1 MILQALLLAAAI
13 HVPAGRFGGSYWSD
27 YIPAEPGKSYKFVLQ
42 LNESPANKIC
52 VRVQLYD
59 EDRYPVCASTPN
71 YEYKPGW
78 TPGKQLPAAIEP
90 TAETRYMRLWFVM
103 PDVADLDIP
112 GWSLEEGKP
121 TKITPSESTW
131 RESPWCIVVPNRESP
146 PIELAALELQH
157 WMKEIGGERALVV
170 KGQPTAGKK
179 AIFLGRDFFKKDTGR
194 FDSWLITKKGGNIHL
209 AANLDEGV
217 VNAVYDLLERN
228 TDIIFARAETN
239 SGTVFTKTE
248 GIRFENCE
256 SHVVPAFAVRS
267 YGMTG
272 MFADVPTRIYQRRN
286 FCNDD
291 GVNGWRLHY
300 RQACERWFFR
310 KSLSYEFGR
319 LIPNERYF
327 DAHPEFFGMKEG
339 KRQKY
344 EHFGFQPCY
353 TSAAGQREMAK
364 NLKAAIEHDWMPGV
378 TRVGIGYGDTWQLC
392 TCPECVKPVKLPSG
406 RVLTQDDDAFR
417 SYQFYTFAFAVIADA
432 AKAHPEVEF
441 NVGGYLY
448 AAVPPPE
455 LEFPKNV
462 SVTFC
467 PYPKCCRVPV
477 YDDVKNKRWHD
488 RSEAWAKS
496 GAIVDIYEYYGNA
509 MGSARPGSDM
519 AQKDLVYWSKLG
531 FSNKMYTEQP
541 ADVRWTENTSDDP
554 AGEWD
559 FGLMENWVTT
569 RLFVDPTRD
578 VEKLRDEFC
587 RRAYHEGAPMMR
599 KFFAAIRSEWFA
611 DSDYQG
617 WSEKATHSFA
627 RYVRA
632 KGKVE
637 EMRDLL
643 VKAEAAAQ
651 NANAKA
657 LIGQTLKRYDWVI
670 GVIKAKNPDPE
681 VIPFKGKTL
690 DTKVG
695 ETLFK
700 AWHDNHF
707 LYVAFDATGSVN
719 AGKAA
724 PVGVERF
731 PSGSAAGVVVDP
743 RVGGQFGY
751 YHFLTTPTGRKY
763 DAKAYDLYWNSDGF
777 KTQAKQTEKG
787 WRGLL
792 QIPLGDV
799 GVNPTVPKLIGL
811 NFVAEPLQR
820 GTHRWDLFKS
830 YSLEAR

>member
-13 HVPAGRFGGSYWSD
+13 HVPAGRVGGSYWTD
-27 YIPAEPGKSYKFVLQ
+27 YIPAEPGKSYRFRLQ
-42 LNESPANKIC
+42 LVESPKNEIC
-52 VRVQLYD
+52 VRTQLYD
-59 EDRYPVCASTPN
+59 EDRYPISASTPSYN
-71 YEYKPGW
+71 FKPGW
-78 TPGKQLPAAIEP
+78 PTNKNYFAQVEP
-90 TAETRYMRLWFVM
+90 TAETRYMRFLFAM
-103 PDVADLDIP
+103 PDKVELNIP

-121 TKITPSESTW
+121 TKVTPSEPTW

-146 PIELAALELQH
+146 PIELAAQELQH

-179 AIFLGRDFFKKDTGR
+179 AIFLGRDFLKKDTGR

-209 AANLDEGV
+209 AANQDEGV

-228 TDIIFARAETN
+228 TDLIFARSASN
-239 SGTVFTKTE
+239 AGTVFTKTE
-248 GIRFENCE
+248 GIRFDNCE
-256 SHVVPAFAVRS
+256 SHVVPAFAVRA

-272 MFADVPTRIYQRRN
+272 RFSDVPTRVYQRRN
-286 FCNDD
+286 FCNDA
-291 GVNGWRLHY
+291 GWGSNKFDY
-300 RQACERWFFR
+300 RIACERWFIR

-319 LIPNERYF
+319 LIPNDRYYE
-327 DAHPEFFGMKEG
+327 AHPEFYGMKEG

-344 EHFGFQPCY
+344 EHYGFQPCY
-353 TSAAGQREMAK
+353 TCAAGQREMAK
-364 NLKAAIEHDWMPGV
+364 NLKAAIEREWVPGIA
-378 TRVGIGYGDTWQLC
+378 RVDVGYGDTWSLC
-392 TCPECVKPVKLPSG
+392 TCPDCVKPVKLPSG

-417 SYQFYTFAFAVIADA
+417 SYQFYKFAFAVIAEA
-432 AKAHPEVEF
+432 QKAHPEVEF

-477 YDDVKNKRWHD
+477 YDDAKNKRWHD

-496 GAIVDIYEYYGNA
+496 NAIVDIYEYYGNA

-531 FSNKMYTEQP
+531 FSGKMYAEQP
-541 ADVRWTENTSDDP
+541 ADVRWKEPADDP
-554 AGEWD
+554 AGQWD
-559 FGLMENWVTT
+559 FGLMENWVMT

-611 DSDYQG
+611 DSNYQG
-617 WSEKATHSFA
+617 WEEEATYSLA

-632 KGKVE
+632 KGRVE
-637 EMRDLL
+637 EMRGLL

-651 NANAKA
+651 HPNAKA

-670 GVIKAKNPDPE
+670 GVLKAKNPDPE

-695 ETLFK
+695 NTLFK

-707 LYVAFDATGSVN
+707 LYVAFDA
-719 AGKAA
+719 AGTVVAKEEKST
-724 PVGVERF
+724 VERF

-743 RVGGQFGY
+743 RGGGIYNY

-763 DAKAYDLYWNSDGF
+763 DARAYDLYWNSDGF
-777 KTQAKQTEKG
+777 KTQAKRTEKG

-799 GVNPTVPKLIGL
+799 GVNPTVPKTIGL
-811 NFVAEPLQR
+811 NFVAEPLQY
-820 GTHRWDLFKS
+820 GTHRYDWFKS
-830 YSLEAR
+830 YNLEVK